1 LTTARTRRP
10 RAKRGEG
17 DKLRDDIMAAAE
29 RMLVETGNEDAV
41 SIRAIADAVGCTPP
55 AIYLHF
61 DDKDALFF
69 AVCARRFEEF
79 DRFVHAEGDTSTD
92 PLESLRTRGRSYIR
106 FGLEH
111 PEHYKLLMMMPK
123 TKMAS
128 ELGPDAP
135 GMPAFTHLVEAVQRC
150 IDARVISDEHGAT
163 NVSLALWSACHGITA
178 LLITFTNFDHF
189 IESGNVDDVIDL
201 LLDVQ
206 LEGLLA
212 I

>member
-1 LTTARTRRP
+1 MTTARARP

-17 DKLRDDIMAAAE
+17 DKLRDEIMETAE
-29 RMLVETGNEDAV
+29 RLLVVAGNEDAV
-41 SIRAIADAVGCTPP
+41 SIRAIATAVGCTPP

-61 DDKDALFF
+61 SDKDELFF
-69 AVCARRFEEF
+69 EVCARRFEEF
-79 DRFVHAEGDTSTD
+79 DRFVHAEGDVTDD
-92 PLESLRTRGRSYIR
+92 PLESLRIRGRSYIR

-150 IDARVISDEHGAT
+150 IDAKVISAEHGAL

-189 IESGNVDDVIDL
+189 IEGGNVDDVIDL